1 MPASI
6 PYGRRPSDIRRR
18 SIFIVSPS
26 AIPPIDDTI
35 DYTPD
40 RAVMPSSERVIFR
53 TPVIPGAVRPCKG
66 HAEPAARR
74 AEDLDDRWNEPGY
87 CILRR
92 RGTAESFAPVT
103 RYTSNTPSILRTAA
117 SRRFRCCGS
126 AISKRTG

>member
-6 PYGRRPSDIRRR
+6 PYGRRTSDVRRR

-66 HAEPAARR
+66 HAEPAADGRKTWTIAGTNPATASCAGVARR
-74 AEDLDDRWNEPGY
+74 NP
-87 CILRR
+87 
-92 RGTAESFAPVT
+92 
-103 RYTSNTPSILRTAA
+103 
-117 SRRFRCCGS
+117 SRR
-126 AISKRTG
+126 